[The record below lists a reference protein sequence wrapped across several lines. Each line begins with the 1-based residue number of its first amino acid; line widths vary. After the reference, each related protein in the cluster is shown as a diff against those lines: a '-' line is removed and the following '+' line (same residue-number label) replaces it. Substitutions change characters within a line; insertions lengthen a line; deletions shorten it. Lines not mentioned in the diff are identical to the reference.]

1 MTVDAPQAVLDLE
14 RQAPPRTAALWVPDW
29 PVLAAMAAAEVP
41 AHVPAAVH
49 DGRRVVAVS
58 ALARAAGVRRGMR
71 RRHARETCPELV
83 LLDADPGRDVR
94 GFEPVAA
101 AAETVVSGIEVARPG
116 LVLAPARGAGRFHG
130 SEEALAAALVDA
142 VARLAGFEARVGVA
156 DGVGAA
162 VLAARADRVVPPGA
176 TAAFLAPL
184 GIGELVHVAAEDP
197 AAVADLVDLLGRLGL
212 RTLGDLARLPRADV
226 ETRFGALGRWA
237 HRVAAGD
244 DDRPTA
250 LRRVEPDVAVER
262 DLDPPVDRIEAT
274 GFAARLLAEAL
285 HERMVARGVSCGRLR
300 IVARTEDGQELVRT
314 WRTEPALGG
323 LAVGRMTDR
332 VRWQLE
338 GWLTGHAVARGA
350 GDDPTPAP
358 LVRLALHAEEVSP
371 AGAEQGRLWGEAGGA
386 DLRAHR
392 AVHRIQGLL
401 GTDAVL
407 AAAVQGGREVRDR
420 VHLVPWG
427 EDVPAPRP
435 TSAPWP
441 GHLPPPAP
449 ATVLAT
455 PQLVQLCDADGRR
468 VEVDARGEVS
478 GEPAVLWWPP
488 EDGVERE
495 AAVTGWAGPWPV
507 LQRWWSDDAADRPGP
522 GGAGALAADG
532 TPEAVG
538 RVGRVAYLQAT
549 LDDGQAVL
557 LALRDG
563 VWTIEA
569 LYD

>member
-1 MTVDAPQAVLDLE
+1 MTLVHDTTPEVRAGRPAAD
-14 RQAPPRTAALWVPDW
+14 PPSRTAALWVPDW
-29 PVLAAMAAAEVP
+29 PVLAAMTAADVP

-71 RRHARETCPELV
+71 RRHAQETCPGLA
-83 LLDADPGRDVR
+83 LLDVDPGRDVR

-101 AAETVVSGIEVARPG
+101 AAETVVFGVEVVRPG
-116 LVLAPARGAGRFHG
+116 LVLLPARGAGRYHG
-130 SEEALAAALVDA
+130 SEEALAGALVDA
-142 VARLAGFEARVGVA
+142 VARLTGHEARVGMA

-162 VLAARADRVVPPGA
+162 VLAARADRIVPAGA

-184 GIGELVHVAAEDP
+184 GIGELVHVATDDP
-197 AAVADLVDLLGRLGL
+197 APVAELADLLGRLGL
-212 RTLGDLARLPRADV
+212 RTFGDLARLPRADV
-226 ETRFGALGRWA
+226 ETRFGVLGRWA

-250 LRRVEPDVAVER
+250 LRRLEPDVAVER

-274 GFAARLLAEAL
+274 AFAARLLAEAL
-285 HERMVARGVSCGRLR
+285 HARMVDRGVSCGRLR
-300 IVARTEDGQELVRT
+300 ITARTEGGQELVRA
-314 WRTEPALGG
+314 WRTDAALGG
-323 LAVGRMTDR
+323 LGVGRMTDR

-338 GWLTGHAVARGA
+338 GWLTGHALARTVAG
-350 GDDPTPAP
+350 GDPAP
-358 LVRLALHAEEVSP
+358 APIVRLALCAEEVAP
-371 AGAEQGRLWGEAGGA
+371 AGAEQGRLWGEASGG

-407 AAAVQGGREVRDR
+407 GAAVQGGREVRDR
-420 VHLVPWG
+420 VRLVPWG
-427 EDVPAPRP
+427 EDVPTGRP
-435 TSAPWP
+435 ASAPWP

-455 PQLVQLCDADGRR
+455 PQLVQVCDADGRR

-478 GEPAVLWWPP
+478 GEPAVVWWPP
-488 EDGVERE
+488 ADGVERE
-495 AAVTGWAGPWPV
+495 AAVTGWAGPWPIV
-507 LQRWWSDDAADRPGP
+507 QRWW
-522 GGAGALAADG
+522 
-532 TPEAVG
+532 TPEG
-538 RVGRVAYLQAT
+538 NRQAYVQAT

>member
-1 MTVDAPQAVLDLE
+1 MTTVIAQSGRAAPVGPSS
-14 RQAPPRTAALWVPDW
+14 PPARTAALWVPDW
-29 PVLAAMAAAEVP
+29 PVLAAMTAADVP

-49 DGRRVVAVS
+49 DGRRVLAVS
-58 ALARAAGVRRGMR
+58 ALARGAGVRRGMR
-71 RRHARETCPELV
+71 RRQAQETCPELA

-94 GFEPVAA
+94 SFEPVAA
-101 AAETVVSGIEVARPG
+101 AVETVVSGVEVARPG
-116 LVLAPARGAGRFHG
+116 LLLIPARGAGRYHG
-130 SEEALAAALVDA
+130 SEEVLAGEVVAA
-142 VARLAGFEARVGVA
+142 VARLAGYEARVGVA

-162 VLAARADRVVPPGA
+162 VLAARCDRLVPAGETP
-176 TAAFLAPL
+176 AFLARL
-184 GIGELVHVAAEDP
+184 GIGELVHVATDDS

-212 RTLGDLARLPRADV
+212 RTLGDLARLPRSDV
-226 ETRFGALGRWA
+226 ETRFGRLGRWA

-250 LRRVEPDVAVER
+250 LRRTEPDVAVER

-274 GFAARLLAEAL
+274 AFAARLLAEAL

-300 IVARTEDGQELVRT
+300 ITARTEEGAELVRA
-314 WRTEPALGG
+314 WRTDPALGG

-338 GWLTGHAVARGA
+338 GWLSGHATRRSA
-350 GDDPTPAP
+350 GDDPRPAP
-358 LVRLALHAEEVSP
+358 IVRLALCAEEVTP
-371 AGAEQGRLWGEAGGA
+371 AGAEQGRLWGDASGA

-392 AVHRIQGLL
+392 AVHRVQGLL
-401 GTDAVL
+401 GAEAVL
-407 AAAVQGGREVRDR
+407 AASVQGGREVRDR

-427 EDVPAPRP
+427 DTVAPARP
-435 TSAPWP
+435 ASAPWP

-449 ATVLAT
+449 ATVLAA
-455 PQLVQLCDADGRR
+455 PQLVQVCDTGGRR
-468 VEVDARGEVS
+468 VEVDARGELS

-488 EDGVERE
+488 ADGVERE

-507 LQRWWSDDAADRPGP
+507 VQRWWTADVDD
-522 GGAGALAADG
+522 GA
-532 TPEAVG
+532 VS
-538 RVGRVAYLQAT
+538 RQAYMQAT

>member
-1 MTVDAPQAVLDLE
+1 MTVTQDASHAT
-14 RQAPPRTAALWVPDW
+14 RAGRSHAATPPRTAALWVPDW
-29 PVLAAMAAAEVP
+29 PVLAAMTTADVP
-41 AHVPAAVH
+41 VHVPAAVH

-71 RRHARETCPELV
+71 RRHAQETCPGLA

-101 AAETVVSGIEVARPG
+101 AAETVVSGIEVVRPG
-116 LVLAPARGAGRFHG
+116 LVLLPARGAGRYHG
-130 SEEALAAALVDA
+130 SEEALAGELVDA
-142 VARLAGFEARVGVA
+142 VARLTGYEARVGMA

-162 VLAARADRVVPPGA
+162 VLAARADRIVPAGA

-184 GIGELVHVAAEDP
+184 GIGELVHVATDDP
-197 AAVADLVDLLGRLGL
+197 AAVAELADLLGRLGL
-212 RTLGDLARLPRADV
+212 RTLGDLARLSRSDV
-226 ETRFGALGRWA
+226 QTRFGVLGRWA
-237 HRVAAGD
+237 HHVAAGD

-250 LRRVEPDVAVER
+250 LRRLEPDVAVER

-274 GFAARLLAEAL
+274 AFAARLLAEAL
-285 HERMVARGVSCGRLR
+285 HARMVERGVSCGRLR
-300 IVARTEDGQELVRT
+300 ITARTEDGQELARA
-314 WRTEPALGG
+314 WRTDAALGG
-323 LAVGRMTDR
+323 LGVGRMTDR

-338 GWLTGHAVARGA
+338 GWLTGHALARPGA
-350 GDDPTPAP
+350 GDPAP
-358 LVRLALHAEEVSP
+358 APIVRLALCAEEVAP
-371 AGAEQGRLWGEAGGA
+371 AGAEQGRLWGEASGA

-407 AAAVQGGREVRDR
+407 GAAVQGGREVHDR
-420 VHLVPWG
+420 VRLTPWG
-427 EDVPAPRP
+427 EDTTAGRP

-455 PQLVQLCDADGRR
+455 PQLVQVCDAAGRR

-478 GEPAVLWWPP
+478 GEPAILWWPP
-488 EDGVERE
+488 ADGVERE
-495 AAVTGWAGPWPV
+495 AAVTGWAGPWQV
-507 LQRWWSDDAADRPGP
+507 VQRWWTDTGSRQ
-522 GGAGALAADG
+522 
-532 TPEAVG
+532 
-538 RVGRVAYLQAT
+538 AYVQAT
-549 LDDGQAVL
+549 LDDSQAVL

>member
-1 MTVDAPQAVLDLE
+1 MTLLHDAEPAARVP
-14 RQAPPRTAALWVPDW
+14 RSGAGSPRRTAALWVPDW
-29 PVLAAMAAAEVP
+29 PVLAAMTAADVP
-41 AHVPAAVH
+41 VHVPAAVH
-49 DGRRVVAVS
+49 DGRRLVAVS

-71 RRHARETCPELV
+71 RRHAQETCPGLA

-94 GFEPVAA
+94 LFEPVAA
-101 AAETVVSGIEVARPG
+101 AAETVVWGIEVVRPG
-116 LVLAPARGAGRFHG
+116 LVLLPADGPGRYHG
-130 SEEALAAALVDA
+130 SQEALASELVDA
-142 VARLAGFEARVGVA
+142 VARQAGYEARVGIA

-162 VLAARADRVVPPGA
+162 VLAARADRIVPPGA
-176 TAAFLAPL
+176 TPAFLAPL
-184 GIGELVHVAAEDP
+184 GIGELVHVATDDQ
-197 AAVADLVDLLGRLGL
+197 AAVAELADLLGRLGL
-212 RTLGDLARLPRADV
+212 RTLGDLARLSRADL
-226 ETRFGALGRWA
+226 ETRFGVLGRWV
-237 HRVAAGD
+237 HRVATGD

-250 LRRVEPDVAVER
+250 LRRIEPDVAVER
-262 DLDPPVDRIEAT
+262 DLDPPVDRIEGTA
-274 GFAARLLAEAL
+274 FAARLLAEAL
-285 HERMVARGVSCGRLR
+285 HARMVERGVSCGRLQ
-300 IVARTEDGQELVRT
+300 IAARTEDGQELVRT
-314 WRTEPALGG
+314 WRTDAALGG
-323 LAVGRMTDR
+323 LGVARMTDR

-338 GWLTGHAVARGA
+338 GWLTGHALARPGTG
-350 GDDPTPAP
+350 GDDPAPAP
-358 LVRLALHAEEVSP
+358 IVRLALCAEEVTP
-371 AGAEQGRLWGEAGGA
+371 AGVQQGRLWGEATGA

-407 AAAVQGGREVRDR
+407 GATVQGGREVRDR
-420 VHLVPWG
+420 VRLVPWG
-427 EDVPAPRP
+427 EDVPAGRP

-455 PQLVQLCDADGRR
+455 PQLVQVCDAEGRR

-478 GEPAVLWWPP
+478 GEPAMVWWPP

-495 AAVTGWAGPWPV
+495 AAVTGWAGPWPI
-507 LQRWWSDDAADRPGP
+507 LQRWWAE
-522 GGAGALAADG
+522 GG
-532 TPEAVG
+532 G
-538 RVGRVAYLQAT
+538 RQAYVQAT

>member
-1 MTVDAPQAVLDLE
+1 MTLLHDAEPAAGTPRPGADSP
-14 RQAPPRTAALWVPDW
+14 RRTAALWVPDW
-29 PVLAAMAAAEVP
+29 PVLAAMTAADVP
-41 AHVPAAVH
+41 VHVPAAVH
-49 DGRRVVAVS
+49 DGRRLIAVS

-71 RRHARETCPELV
+71 RRHAQETCPGLA

-94 GFEPVAA
+94 LFEPVAA
-101 AAETVVSGIEVARPG
+101 AAETVVWGIEVVRPG
-116 LVLAPARGAGRFHG
+116 LVLLPADGPGRYHG
-130 SEEALAAALVDA
+130 SEEALASELVDA
-142 VARLAGFEARVGVA
+142 VARQVGYEARVGIA

-162 VLAARADRVVPPGA
+162 VLAARADRIVPPGA
-176 TAAFLAPL
+176 TTAYLAPL
-184 GIGELVHVAAEDP
+184 GVGELVHVATDDP
-197 AAVADLVDLLGRLGL
+197 AAVAELADLLGRLGL
-212 RTLGDLARLPRADV
+212 RTLGDLARLPRADL
-226 ETRFGALGRWA
+226 ETRFGVLGRWA

-250 LRRVEPDVAVER
+250 LRRIEPDVAVER

-274 GFAARLLAEAL
+274 AFAARLLAEAL
-285 HERMVARGVSCGRLR
+285 HARMVERGVSCGRLQ
-300 IVARTEDGQELVRT
+300 ITARTEDGQELVRT
-314 WRTEPALGG
+314 WRTDAALGG
-323 LAVGRMTDR
+323 LGVARMTDR

-338 GWLTGHAVARGA
+338 GWLTGHALARPGA
-350 GDDPTPAP
+350 VGDDPAPAP
-358 LVRLALHAEEVSP
+358 IVRLALCAEEVTP
-371 AGAEQGRLWGEAGGA
+371 AGAQQGRLWGEASGA

-401 GTDAVL
+401 GTAAVL
-407 AAAVQGGREVRDR
+407 GATVQGGREVRDR
-420 VHLVPWG
+420 VRLVPWG
-427 EDVPAPRP
+427 EDAPAGRP

-455 PQLVQLCDADGRR
+455 PQLVQVCDAEGRR

-478 GEPAVLWWPP
+478 GEPVVVWWPP

-495 AAVTGWAGPWPV
+495 AAVTGWAGPWPI
-507 LQRWWSDDAADRPGP
+507 LQRWWAE
-522 GGAGALAADG
+522 GG
-532 TPEAVG
+532 G
-538 RVGRVAYLQAT
+538 RQAYVQAT